1 MKLAIRVFALAIA
14 LAGLVSAPYS
24 SADTLTGTNAAF
36 LNGPGPMIPAPTCGP
51 GICPTS
57 PSPRLF

>member
-24 SADTLTGTNAAF
+24 SADTLAGTNSAF
-36 LNGPGPMIPAPTCGP
+36 LSGPGPMLPIPTCGP

-57 PSPRLF
+57 PKLQLF